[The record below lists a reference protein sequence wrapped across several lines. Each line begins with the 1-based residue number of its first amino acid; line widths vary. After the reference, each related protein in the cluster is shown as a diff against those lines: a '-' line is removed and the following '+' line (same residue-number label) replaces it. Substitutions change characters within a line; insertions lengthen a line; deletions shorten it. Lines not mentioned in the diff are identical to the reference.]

1 MPAKVMFRT
10 DNDEMAEHFVR
21 EYVADAVERASE
33 FDGCEGVNF
42 GFAPP
47 NADESGVAVG
57 VYGDADEFIEHEQPA
72 WEEYT
77 RDGTLQDWNINYR
90 SQERF
95 EEIFGERGAE
105 LTERL
110 LPLADRM
117 ATLVYQEFDSLDNL
131 PAPHDANPEE
141 ELSAGWWIVPH
152 HIAYA
157 SLNYSAAE
165 EIEMHMAGIEEDLK
179 IIAEQ
184 EGEKAVGSHLDSL
197 LSDIEE
203 MREDVKA
210 GRVRFK
216 DE

>member
-1 MPAKVMFRT
+1 MNAKVIFRT
-10 DNDEMAEHFVR
+10 DSDETAENFVR
-21 EYVADAVERASE
+21 EYVVDAIERVPE
-33 FDGCEGVNF
+33 FDGCEGIHF
-42 GFAPP
+42 GLAPSD
-47 NADESGVAVG
+47 ADESGVAVG
-57 VYGDADEFIEHEQPA
+57 IYGNADEFIEHEQPT
-72 WEEYT
+72 WEEYE
-77 RDGTLQDWNINYR
+77 RDGILEDWNVNYR
-90 SQERF
+90 SQEWF
-95 EEIFGERGAE
+95 EEAFGERGAE

-117 ATLVYQEFDSLDNL
+117 AALVYQEFDSLNNL

-141 ELSAGWWIVPH
+141 DVSAGWWIVPH

-165 EIEMHMAGIEEDLK
+165 EIEMHKAGIEEDLK
-179 IIAEQ
+179 LIAEQ
-184 EGEKAVGSHLDSL
+184 EGEEAVDSYLDSL
-197 LSDIEE
+197 LSDLEE